1 MWSTGRSAAAEGFHR
16 PVTSPGDSVGIV
28 STQDPTM
35 TVAPLHPLHLDPTGR
50 HAVLAGVTYLASAPL
65 QAKDGRCVLYLTE
78 AAQPEHVYKFIGPLP
93 DGGALQHGALYVAR
107 LGDAGHGRWL
117 PLVPARQGFLLWDA
131 QLNVADV
138 LARPAD
144 AARRAGASRID
155 ALFCVQARADGG
167 QLLLC
172 DHAGA
177 ALVWREALGD
187 AASLSF
193 AWQGAAPCS
202 DRPAAALS
210 PDRTRHDTQPV
221 AG

>member
-1 MWSTGRSAAAEGFHR
+1 MS
-16 PVTSPGDSVGIV
+16 
-28 STQDPTM
+28 
-35 TVAPLHPLHLDPTGR
+35 VAPLHPLKLDPTR
-50 HAVLAGVTYLASAPL
+50 RLAELAGVAYLASVPL
-65 QAKDGRCVLYLTE
+65 RAKDGRQVLYLTE

-107 LGDAGHGRWL
+107 LGEAGHGRWL

-172 DHAGA
+172 DRAGA

-193 AWQGAAPCS
+193 AWQGAALCGDTTAVMRS
-202 DRPAAALS
+202 S
-210 PDRTRHDTQPV
+210 DRTRHDAQPV
-221 AG
+221 VG

>member
-1 MWSTGRSAAAEGFHR
+1 
-16 PVTSPGDSVGIV
+16 
-28 STQDPTM
+28 M
-35 TVAPLHPLHLDPTGR
+35 TVAPLHPLRLDPTGR
-50 HAVLAGVTYLASAPL
+50 HAVLAGVSYLASTPL

-107 LGDAGHGRWL
+107 VGDGGHGRWL

-144 AARRAGASRID
+144 AARRVGASRID

-193 AWQGAAPCS
+193 AWQGARLRCDAL
-202 DRPAAALS
+202 AALQS
-210 PDRTRHDTQPV
+210 PDRVNLATQPV

>member
-1 MWSTGRSAAAEGFHR
+1 
-16 PVTSPGDSVGIV
+16 
-28 STQDPTM
+28 M

-50 HAVLAGVTYLASAPL
+50 HAVLTGVTYLASAPL

-202 DRPAAALS
+202 DKPAAALS
-210 PDRTRHDTQPV
+210 PDRARHDTQPV

>member
-1 MWSTGRSAAAEGFHR
+1 
-16 PVTSPGDSVGIV
+16 
-28 STQDPTM
+28 M
-35 TVAPLHPLHLDPTGR
+35 TVAPLHPLKLDPAGQV
-50 HAVLAGVTYLASAPL
+50 AELAGVAYLASAPL
-65 QAKDGRCVLYLTE
+65 RAKDGRNVLYLTE

-107 LGDAGHGRWL
+107 LGEAGHGRWL

-172 DHAGA
+172 DRAGP

-193 AWQGAAPCS
+193 AWQGAALCGGAPGIPLAPG
-202 DRPAAALS
+202 RAVL
-210 PDRTRHDTQPV
+210 DTQPS

>member
-1 MWSTGRSAAAEGFHR
+1 
-16 PVTSPGDSVGIV
+16 
-28 STQDPTM
+28 M
-35 TVAPLHPLHLDPTGR
+35 TVAPLHPLHLDSTGR

-65 QAKDGRCVLYLTE
+65 RAKDGRKVLYLTE

-172 DHAGA
+172 DRAGP

-193 AWQGAAPCS
+193 AWQGAGLRG
-202 DRPAAALS
+202 DALVALQS
-210 PDRTRHDTQPV
+210 PDRVNLAMQPV